1 MFVIMIMKEAA
12 VSSETSVQRHILRK
26 SYLHC
31 WVLLEKDRGLG
42 EMCLI
47 EYCCVR
53 FTHCLV
59 GIYLVVFLVLI
70 RLL

>member
-1 MFVIMIMKEAA
+1 MIMTEA
-12 VSSETSVQRHILRK
+12 VVFSETSVQRHILRK

-42 EMCLI
+42 EMCVI
-47 EYCCVR
+47 EYCSVR
-53 FTHCLV
+53 FIHCLV
-59 GIYLVVFLVLI
+59 YLVFFILI

>member
-1 MFVIMIMKEAA
+1 MIMTEVE

-31 WVLLEKDRGLG
+31 WVLLEKGRGLG

-47 EYCCVR
+47 EYCSVR

-59 GIYLVVFLVLI
+59 YLVVFYTDSSTLGSTPF
-70 RLL
+70 